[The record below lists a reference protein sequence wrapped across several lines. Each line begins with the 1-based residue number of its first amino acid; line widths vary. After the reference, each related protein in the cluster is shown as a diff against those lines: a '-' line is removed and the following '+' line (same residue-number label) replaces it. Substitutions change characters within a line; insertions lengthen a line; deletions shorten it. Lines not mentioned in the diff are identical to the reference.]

1 LNVRIGRFADAAPF
15 GAECPQ
21 WVESGHSDSGR
32 AEAYL
37 LDAMAFPKAIR
48 SAEGGDAAFGR
59 DAGAGEDEDVA
70 DAHRLQHEA

>member
-1 LNVRIGRFADAAPF
+1 M
-15 GAECPQ
+15 
-21 WVESGHSDSGR
+21 
-32 AEAYL
+32 
-37 LDAMAFPKAIR
+37 LDAMAFPEAIR